1 MTFSFAVLIM
11 VQQLQGTASIDR
23 TDPMVGDVISLT
35 IRVESAASQP
45 VSIGSP
51 VLSALEVRGTREE
64 SRVSVRD
71 GVPMR
76 VTTRTLQLAATEPG
90 AAVVGS
96 IRVRQ
101 GSETVDTDPLT
112 IRVLPVSS
120 VSSSRLE
127 PRVRAV
133 LERSAPPRGE
143 EDVTVGVVTMPESVV
158 LGEQLDVIV
167 AAWFPRAI
175 RRRLRM
181 PPTLSSPPLE
191 GAWLYRQYTPPG
203 IAASRRVDREWYDL
217 FVAHV
222 VAFPLLP
229 GSMNVGPASV
239 AYDLPVTFS
248 FLTRELRHVVQ
259 SESLTVTVMNQP
271 RAGRPAGF
279 TGPAAGA
286 LRFSL
291 VAEPRDVAVGEAA
304 TVTAVLAGQGNV
316 ALWPEPDLDWP
327 PAVRVYPLDPEVDL
341 ERSEG
346 WVAGTKRFRYLVL
359 PDSIGAH
366 VIPAPSVTYY
376 DVNDRRYI
384 QRRAGPVEIVAR
396 AGQGAMARAAP
407 PPLSSRHQPLMF
419 GVPSIPLWAVIAL
432 ALLPPLVFGCHRFV
446 LALRP
451 HTPTYDRGEV
461 SPLQRLERDFREAVR
476 HLVSGDDLGEG
487 DGLANALRAA
497 GVETAVAEHAAR
509 VRDRLRH
516 AVYGP
521 DGASDP
527 DELAA
532 EVRSTLE
539 ALRGEKVG
547 SGASRLG
554 GVVLLVAAVAL
565 GSLTTTL
572 QAQRL
577 TAEDLFERGAFRAAA
592 DSFAARVAAHP
603 ESARDWYNLGSAYY
617 RLRDDTRA
625 KASWIRAARL
635 APRYTAISQALRLLP
650 PPDRATAR
658 LLRVAPLTPAEML
671 LIALVSWGVGWSLL
685 TLRAGRKLAVV
696 SFGLAIAFAAAAWT
710 TEAHYA
716 GPVALMRAADTPL
729 RVAPYGS
736 ARPRLSL
743 EAGVAVE
750 VSREEGGWVLATRGE
765 VQGWLLVREVEPL

>member
-1 MTFSFAVLIM
+1 M
-11 VQQLQGTASIDR
+11 
-23 TDPMVGDVISLT
+23 
-35 IRVESAASQP
+35 
-45 VSIGSP
+45 
-51 VLSALEVRGTREE
+51 
-64 SRVSVRD
+64 
-71 GVPMR
+71 
-76 VTTRTLQLAATEPG
+76 
-90 AAVVGS
+90 
-96 IRVRQ
+96 
-101 GSETVDTDPLT
+101 
-112 IRVLPVSS
+112 
-120 VSSSRLE
+120 
-127 PRVRAV
+127 
-133 LERSAPPRGE
+133 
-143 EDVTVGVVTMPESVV
+143 
-158 LGEQLDVIV
+158 
-167 AAWFPRAI
+167 
-175 RRRLRM
+175 
-181 PPTLSSPPLE
+181 
-191 GAWLYRQYTPPG
+191 
-203 IAASRRVDREWYDL
+203 
-217 FVAHV
+217 
-222 VAFPLLP
+222 
-229 GSMNVGPASV
+229 
-239 AYDLPVTFS
+239 
-248 FLTRELRHVVQ
+248 
-259 SESLTVTVMNQP
+259 
-271 RAGRPAGF
+271 
-279 TGPAAGA
+279 
-286 LRFSL
+286 
-291 VAEPRDVAVGEAA
+291 
-304 TVTAVLAGQGNV
+304 
-316 ALWPEPDLDWP
+316 
-327 PAVRVYPLDPEVDL
+327 
-341 ERSEG
+341 
-346 WVAGTKRFRYLVL
+346 L

-384 QRRAGPVEIVAR
+384 QRRADPVEIVAR

-461 SPLQRLERDFREAVR
+461 SPLERDFREAVR

-554 GVVLLVAAVAL
+554 GVVLL
-565 GSLTTTL
+565 
-572 QAQRL
+572 
-577 TAEDLFERGAFRAAA
+577 
-592 DSFAARVAAHP
+592 
-603 ESARDWYNLGSAYY
+603 
-617 RLRDDTRA
+617 
-625 KASWIRAARL
+625 
-635 APRYTAISQALRLLP
+635 
-650 PPDRATAR
+650 
-658 LLRVAPLTPAEML
+658 
-671 LIALVSWGVGWSLL
+671 SWGIGWSLL

-696 SFGLAIAFAAAAWT
+696 SFGLAIAFAAAAWN